1 MSISR
6 LLALY
11 GFSVVVFLSL
21 DYFWLTRMVPR
32 FYKPLLGHLLAAEP
46 RLAVAGLFYL
56 VYVVGILYFAVW
68 PSLQSGS
75 VLQAVVRGALF
86 GFFTY
91 ATYDLTN
98 QATLRDWPWQVSA
111 LDIAWG
117 TCLNAMVAWT
127 AFLAGRWWGS

>member
-11 GFSVVVFLSL
+11 GFSVVVFLAL

-46 RLAVAGLFYL
+46 RLLVAGLFYL

-68 PSLQSGS
+68 PGLQSGS

-98 QATLRDWPWQVSA
+98 LATVARWPLAVT
-111 LDIAWG
+111 LVDLAWG
-117 TCLNAMVAWT
+117 AAVAAAT
-127 AFLAGRWWGS
+127 AYLTARFGPRNG